1 MLLRKLKNISFFSR
15 FYLLGLLFLL
25 NACADLKKAVIH
37 DYPKQMSF
45 VYDNK
50 VVVMHNLWG
59 IKISGDGKDG
69 RIIVG
74 KTVFS
79 TLEIGKEQKFYNG
92 SLLSKLDSMN
102 ILTLKP

>member
-1 MLLRKLKNISFFSR
+1 MQLRKLKNISFFSR

-50 VVVMHNLWG
+50 VVV
-59 IKISGDGKDG
+59 KDANNN
-69 RIIVG
+69 IEALALANEL
-74 KTVFS
+74 S
-79 TLEIGKEQKFYNG
+79 NYWDD
-92 SLLSKLDSMN
+92 SLKA
-102 ILTLKP
+102 KQVRQFGFFF